1 MLHNKP
7 KHLLQGTSKKVS
19 STLFLPCVPFTRA
32 TGSQGSAFPHGDR
45 GLATRLS
52 LVVNPTQIPNRPGN
66 SGHLQERP
74 LVN

>member
-1 MLHNKP
+1 MLQNKP

-19 STLFLPCVPFTRA
+19 STLFLPGVSFTRA
-32 TGSQGSAFPHGDR
+32 TGSQVSAFPHGDR

-52 LVVNPTQIPNRPGN
+52 LVANPTQIPIRPGN
-66 SGHLQERP
+66 SGHLQECP